1 MTEENKYRYKKILV
15 IDDTEIDRYIAR
27 RNITK
32 YQFAE
37 EVILYESAAKAL
49 EYLASLQNTPEEL
62 PQLIFLDI
70 LMPEMNG
77 FEFLEAYSNLP
88 DIIRKNCIIMMLS
101 TSLSTSLNAD
111 DHAKAKSNKYVAKF
125 VNKPLDKEALAQ
137 LEKPV

>member
-1 MTEENKYRYKKILV
+1 MTEENKYPYKKILV

-32 YQFAE
+32 YHFAE

-101 TSLSTSLNAD
+101 TSLNAD

-125 VNKPLDKEALAQ
+125 VNKPLDKEALTQ